1 MHNFYGIQN
10 KVNTFRKGL
19 NFDRYDE
26 PTWLTFSIDFRFEE
40 SPTFGDVLWSS
51 PLFAKPDAANSAQ
64 RYFGSV
70 GHKDKEAQIKT
81 FKEILEY
88 LTFNAPWYF
97 QSISGLDSLWT
108 KGTDIVKATKETTI
122 TINTLEAVDLRIT
135 ELANLYRGA
144 IFDKTHLKERLP
156 DNLQWFAMDIYVAEV
171 RNIRYTLG
179 GNTGSLANTFGIGTA
194 GVNTVATQL
203 ANSGS
208 AFSSELDVASVL
220 KQFGYIKFKCRQCTF
235 DFSKSFAGGS
245 GELGVSPSSSPAT
258 NKFDIKIGF
267 FEEESEY
274 RDGTKLIDD
283 PSISEVNNP
292 WSQRNLNSQGAN
304 FLNSASNLPLVGGAV
319 QSVADQ
325 FQSSLQSIGGLI
337 NPSLAAATQY
347 IAPAS
352 KNLGNIYGG

>member
-19 NFDRYDE
+19 SFDRYDE

-40 SPTFGDVLWSS
+40 AAPFGDILWTS
-51 PLFAKPDAANSAQ
+51 PLFAKPEASNSAQ

-88 LTFNAPWYF
+88 ITFNAPWYF
-97 QSISGLDSLWT
+97 QSITGLDALWT
-108 KGTDIVKATKETTI
+108 AGTNIVDGNKSTSI
-122 TINTLEAVDLRIT
+122 TINTLEAIDLRIT

-179 GNTGSLANTFGIGTA
+179 GNVGAVANAFGINTG
-194 GVNTVATQL
+194 GINTVATQL
-203 ANSGS
+203 ANAGS
-208 AFSSELDVASVL
+208 AFSSELDIASVL
-220 KQFGYIKFKCRQCTF
+220 KQFGYVKFKCRQCTF
-235 DFSKSFAGGS
+235 DFSKSFAGGQT
-245 GELGVSPSSSPAT
+245 LNVSAGKDAAT
-258 NKFDIKIGF
+258 NQFSINIGF

-274 RDGTKLIDD
+274 RDGTKLVDD
-283 PSISEVNNP
+283 PSMSEVNNP
-292 WSQRNLNSQGAN
+292 WSFRNLNSQGAN
-304 FLNSASNLPLVGGAV
+304 VLNSASNLPLVGSAIGN
-319 QSVADQ
+319 VADQ
-325 FQSSLQSIGGLI
+325 FKSSLESIGGLV
-337 NPSLAAATQY
+337 NPSLAAASQFINPTT
-347 IAPAS
+347 
-352 KNLGNIYGG
+352 KDLGNIYGQ

>member
-26 PTWLTFSIDFRFEE
+26 PTYLTFSIDFRFEE
-40 SPTFGDVLWSS
+40 AAPFGDILWTS
-51 PLFAKPDAANSAQ
+51 PLFAKPEASNSAQ

-88 LTFNAPWYF
+88 ITFNAPWYF
-97 QSISGLDSLWT
+97 QSITGLDSMWT
-108 KGTDIVKATKETTI
+108 KGTDIAKGSKETSI
-122 TINTLEAVDLRIT
+122 TISTLEAIDLRIT

-179 GNTGSLANTFGIGTA
+179 GNVGALANTFGI
-194 GVNTVATQL
+194 NTGGINNIATQL
-203 ANSGS
+203 ANAGS

-235 DFSKSFAGGS
+235 DFTKSFAGGAS
-245 GELGVSPSSSPAT
+245 LGVSAGKEAAT
-258 NKFDIKIGF
+258 NAFSINIGF

-274 RDGTKLIDD
+274 QDGTKLVDD
-283 PSISEVNNP
+283 PSMSEVNNP
-292 WSQRNLNSQGAN
+292 WSYRNINSQGAN
-304 FLNSASNLPLVGGAV
+304 VLNSASNLPLVGKAIGSA
-319 QSVADQ
+319 ADQ
-325 FQSSLQSIGGLI
+325 FKSSLESIGGLI
-337 NPSLAAATQY
+337 NPSLAAATQF
-347 IAPAS
+347 INPTT
-352 KNLGNIYGG
+352 KDLGNIYGQ